1 MDLKS
6 RVGAG
11 ALVLAVGLLNV
22 AAYAQSKTTPAK
34 GTPAKA
40 AASKALA
47 AKPHLSVYK
56 SPTCGCCA
64 KWVEYM
70 EANGFTATVTN
81 MADVTPV
88 KVSNGLPPRL
98 GSCHT
103 TLIAGYVIE
112 GHVPVSDIRRLLK
125 EKPAIAGLAAPG
137 MPAGSPGMDVPNSP
151 AYEIIAFDKTGRT
164 SVYST
169 QTPK

>member
-1 MDLKS
+1 MDLKN

-40 AASKALA
+40 AASKATA

-98 GSCHT
+98 ASCHT

-151 AYEIIAFDKTGRT
+151 PYEIIAFDKTGRT

-169 QTPK
+169 QTPR